1 MVKKKNPTRNREK
14 DRNFAGLYAVS
25 HEYAYK
31 NGRLR
36 PEVYGYVSKSVP
48 YICKPASKQGQLPQ
62 FKHDMTGK
70 EIPKVLKNRML
81 AFFSDANHK
90 NKNTC
95 WLAEKSVYEEMTGRS
110 GGKRKKKQEPDF

>member
-1 MVKKKNPTRNREK
+1 MTKNKNPVRNREK
-14 DRNFAGLYAVS
+14 DRNFAGLYAVTN
-25 HEYAYK
+25 EYAYK
-31 NGRLR
+31 NGKLR
-36 PEVYGYVSKSVP
+36 PEVYGYVTKDLP
-48 YICKPASKQGQLPQ
+48 YVCKPSNKKGQPPQ

-81 AFFSDANHK
+81 AFFSDVNHK

-110 GGKRKKKQEPDF
+110 GSKRKKKQDPDF

>member
-1 MVKKKNPTRNREK
+1 MQKNKNPTRNREK
-14 DRNFAGLYAVS
+14 DRNFAGLYAVTN
-25 HEYAYK
+25 EYAYK
-31 NGRLR
+31 NGKLR
-36 PEVYGYVSKSVP
+36 PEVYGYISKDTP
-48 YICKPASKQGQLPQ
+48 YICKPSSKKGQPPQ
-62 FKHDMTGK
+62 FKHDITGK
-70 EIPKVLKNRML
+70 EVPKVLKNRML